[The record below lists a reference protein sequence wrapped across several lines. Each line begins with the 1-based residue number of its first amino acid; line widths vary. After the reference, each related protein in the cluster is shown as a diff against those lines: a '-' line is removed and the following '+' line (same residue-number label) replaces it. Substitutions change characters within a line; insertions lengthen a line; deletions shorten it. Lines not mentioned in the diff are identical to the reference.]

1 MNFKKFVASLAVST
15 MLVGSQA
22 AVSNADE
29 KSPKS
34 SQKSSQ
40 SETIGI
46 VKKTAGGAGI
56 VYTVVD
62 VLAKLTGKYGFAL
75 QVMPNKGD
83 DWGKIVVIDAD
94 GKAISKKSYLN
105 DLLVF
110 TLSSLLF
117 V

>member
-15 MLVGSQA
+15 MLVGSQV
-22 AVSNADE
+22 AVYADE

-34 SQKSSQ
+34 SQSQ
-40 SETIGI
+40 NETIGI
-46 VKKTAGGAGI
+46 VKKVAGGAGYI
-56 VYTVVD
+56 YTTVD

-75 QVMPNKGD
+75 QVMPNKGIE
-83 DWGKIVVIDAD
+83 WGKIVAIDED

-110 TLSSLLF
+110 ALSSLLF

>member
-22 AVSNADE
+22 AISNADE
-29 KSPKS
+29 ESPKS
-34 SQKSSQ
+34 SQSQ
-40 SETIGI
+40 NETIGI
-46 VKKTAGGAGI
+46 VKKAAGGVGYLCTA
-56 VYTVVD
+56 VD
-62 VLAKLTGKYGFAL
+62 VLAKLTGKYGVAL
-75 QVMPNKGD
+75 QVMPNKGG
-83 DWGKIVVIDAD
+83 DWGKIVQINQD
-94 GKAISKKSYLN
+94 GSNISKKSYLN